1 MIRIP
6 MISER
11 APLPARMVG
20 FPDSRR
26 EAACLGEETVQ
37 AVLRSWADRREGGGV
52 VMKFLRLQMAVH
64 HPLGA
69 VTEEEG
75 ALWGDRWGLKEAVDL
90 MSLICFWKMLEQTR
104 QEK

>member
-37 AVLRSWADRREGGGV
+37 AVLRSWAYRREGGGV
-52 VMKFLRLQMAVH
+52 VLEFLRLQMAV
-64 HPLGA
+64 LSGA
-69 VTEEEG
+69 G
-75 ALWGDRWGLKEAVDL
+75 A
-90 MSLICFWKMLEQTR
+90 
-104 QEK
+104 